1 MLDPSAPIRPGR
13 PVPGTDVEFVKHG
26 IDWDTTS
33 DLADLTERRLSA
45 LGDSLNH
52 GGWYINPGYT
62 VHASNP
68 SADFFRVAAHARDQ
82 WLRRMRRNLSS
93 YGHRQEVRHAIDRG
107 RRAALLDL
115 GTDSNPLA
123 VERPPG
129 VVHIR
134 NLPDAHRSA
143 VRDSGHL
150 ARRLV
155 SSGVMFIDGD
165 LIAPKIWNR
174 TADEFLR
181 PAKKPR
187 LTIVNRHVDLDSF
200 RATNDLEPVM
210 QLTRHGLKDHLSCS
224 PSLPAYVAPYRT
236 ITAPDPSPEF
246 YLQAKRCH
254 DTWAF
259 LLNRTLSWRVVR
271 RLHRE
276 ADVPA
281 FMLAFSGVLV
291 IDGQLYLKGCWPNRS
306 PKPGHLRKTP
316 FNAPTVP
323 PEFLGLTGP
332 GIREDLGPDPMA

>member
-1 MLDPSAPIRPGR
+1 MPDRSPPIRPGL
-13 PVPGTDVEFVKHG
+13 PIPGTDVEFVKHR
-26 IDWDTTS
+26 IDWDTVT
-33 DLADLTERRLSA
+33 DLAGLTEERLSHREISIDRGA
-45 LGDSLNH
+45 
-52 GGWYINPGYT
+52 WYINPGYS
-62 VHASNP
+62 VHAPTP

-123 VERPPG
+123 VELPPG

-150 ARRLV
+150 ARRLA

-165 LIAPKIWNR
+165 LIAPKVWNR
-174 TADEFLR
+174 MANELLR
-181 PAKKPR
+181 PGKMPR
-187 LTIVNRHVDLDSF
+187 LTIVNRRVDLDSF

-210 QLTRHGLKDHLSCS
+210 QLTRHALRDHLSQS
-224 PSLPAYVAPYRT
+224 PWLPAYIAPYRT
-236 ITAPDPSPEF
+236 ITAPDASPEF
-246 YLQAKRCH
+246 YLQAKRCR

-259 LLNRTLSWRVVR
+259 LLNRTLSSRVVR

-291 IDGQLYLKGCWPNRS
+291 IDGQLYLKGCWPDRS

-316 FNAPTVP
+316 LNAPTVP
-323 PEFLGLTGP
+323 PEFLGVNP
-332 GIREDLGPDPMA
+332 